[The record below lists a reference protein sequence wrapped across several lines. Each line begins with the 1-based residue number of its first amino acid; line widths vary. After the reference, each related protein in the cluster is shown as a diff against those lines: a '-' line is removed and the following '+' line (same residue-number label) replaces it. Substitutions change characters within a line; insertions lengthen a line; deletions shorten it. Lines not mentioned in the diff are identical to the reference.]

1 MEQTINK
8 VNEILAS
15 FLGDR
20 YKVSTTDTAV
30 LINGTTIIELKP
42 PLIPQDVID
51 SVQSWLVDETIRFRS
66 AQYHLQK
73 MSIQNAVSSSVTRIK
88 ETKTGEI
95 NPLNAEK
102 SL

>member
-20 YKVSTTDTAV
+20 YKASATDTAV
-30 LINGTTIIELKP
+30 LINGTTIIEVKS

-73 MSIQNAVSSSVTRIK
+73 MSIQNAVSSPVTRIK
-88 ETKTGEI
+88 ESKTGEI

>member
-20 YKVSTTDTAV
+20 YKASATDTAV
-30 LINGTTIIELKP
+30 LINGTTIIEVKS
-42 PLIPQDVID
+42 PLIPQDIYDAVRIWIAD
-51 SVQSWLVDETIRFRS
+51 MKCRL
-66 AQYHLQK
+66 
-73 MSIQNAVSSSVTRIK
+73 MNADYQVMVLARHNALTSSECRIK
-88 ETKTGEI
+88 ETETGEL